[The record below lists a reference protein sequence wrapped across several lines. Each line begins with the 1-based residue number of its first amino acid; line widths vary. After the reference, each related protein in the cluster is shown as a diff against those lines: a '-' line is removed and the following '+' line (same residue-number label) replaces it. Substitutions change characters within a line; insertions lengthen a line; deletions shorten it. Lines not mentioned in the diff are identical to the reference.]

1 MTITQ
6 LQYIVAVDTYRS
18 FAKAAGHCY
27 VSQPALSMQI
37 KKIEEELDVLI
48 FDRSRKPVITTDIG
62 TRIVEHARLIMKE
75 IQRMP
80 ELVKE
85 QKDEISG
92 TLRVGII
99 PTLSPY
105 LLPLFVTDFME
116 KYTDITLIFEEL
128 LSEEI
133 AEKLNNDQL
142 DVGILATPLDKKSI
156 IEMPLFYEGFIFYG
170 ASGSP
175 LLKQNQIALSDL
187 NLNDMWL
194 LKHGHCFRSQSINI
208 CSDQKTFH
216 SSRRVRFESGSLET
230 LKKMVESRFGYT
242 VLPELSTFDMNDRQ
256 KKHIRKFETPMPVRE
271 ISMIMH
277 RSFVKK
283 RLIEILRDEILEHI
297 PENMKSKERG
307 RVVNISD

>member
-6 LQYIVAVDTYRS
+6 LQYIVAVDTHKS
-18 FAKAAGHCY
+18 FARAAGHCY

-62 TRIVEHARLIMKE
+62 TRIVEHARLIMQE

-92 TLRVGII
+92 TLRIGII

-105 LLPLFVTDFME
+105 LLPLFVADFME
-116 KYTDITLIFEEL
+116 KYMDIRLVFEEL

-133 AEKLNNDQL
+133 TKKLNSDQL
-142 DVGILATPLDKKSI
+142 DVGILATPINKKSI

-170 ASGSP
+170 ASNSP
-175 LLKQNQIALSDL
+175 LLKQNTVALSEL
-187 NLNDMWL
+187 NMNDMWL
-194 LKHGHCFRSQSINI
+194 LKRGHCFRSQSINI
-208 CSDQKTFH
+208 CSDQQTFH
-216 SSRRVRFESGSLET
+216 NRRVHFESGSLET

-242 VLPELSTFDMNDRQ
+242 ILPELSTLDMSDFQ
-256 KKHIRKFETPMPVRE
+256 KKHIRKFEVPMPIRE

-307 RVVNISD
+307 RVVEISD

>member
-6 LQYIVAVDTYRS
+6 LQYIVAVDTYKS

-62 TRIVEHARLIMKE
+62 TRIVEHSRVIMKE

-80 ELVKE
+80 ELVKD

-105 LLPLFVTDFME
+105 LLPLFVTDFMA
-116 KYTDITLIFEEL
+116 KYSDITLVFEEL
-128 LSEEI
+128 LSEEVV
-133 AEKLNNDQL
+133 EKLNNDQL
-142 DVGILATPLDKKSI
+142 DVGILATPLHHKSI
-156 IEMPLFYEGFIFYG
+156 IEIPLFYEEFIFYG
-170 ASGSP
+170 ASDSP

-187 NLNDMWL
+187 NISDMWL

-208 CSDQKTFH
+208 CPEKQNFH
-216 SSRRVRFESGSLET
+216 TRRVRFESGSLET

-242 VLPELSTFDMNDRQ
+242 ILPELSILDMNDRQ
-256 KKHIRKFETPMPVRE
+256 KKHTRKFETPMPMRE
-271 ISMIMH
+271 ISMVTH

-283 RLIEILRDEILEHI
+283 RLIEILRDEILQHI
-297 PENMKSKERG
+297 PNDMKSKERG
-307 RVVNISD
+307 RVVEISN